1 LTRFAIA
8 EDPVGL
14 FGTRRAGFGV
24 LAVGGVMIFAV
35 AGFFPFPLVLS
46 RPQNRVRY
54 VDAAAAVAG
63 GAR

>member
-1 LTRFAIA
+1 
-8 EDPVGL
+8 
-14 FGTRRAGFGV
+14 
-24 LAVGGVMIFAV
+24 V

>member
-1 LTRFAIA
+1 M
-8 EDPVGL
+8 
-14 FGTRRAGFGV
+14 

-35 AGFFPFPLVLS
+35 AGFPFPLVLS